1 MSDKARRYDY
11 SPAEFLEGVSNLT
24 VDEIGLYW
32 VACSMM
38 YARRQ
43 PIANDPHW
51 IARAAG
57 CSSRKARSLIKSLL
71 AKEKFS
77 LDHAN
82 QLTNHRVMETIL
94 AAQTRMKVA
103 RNGGETSSNR
113 KRIGREN
120 RAHSSRI
127 NGLGS
132 TSQQPATINHHLLR
146 ERTSV
151 CARPPQGWV
160 PAQFHVER

>member
-1 MSDKARRYDY
+1 MRYT
-11 SPAEFLEGVSNLT
+11 SSLVSNLT

-43 PIANDPHW
+43 PHRQRPALDRPRGRLLV
-51 IARAAG
+51 A
-57 CSSRKARSLIKSLL
+57 KARSLIKSLL

-77 LDHAN
+77 LDDPN

-132 TSQQPATINHHLLR
+132 TSQQPATSNQQPSSSER
-146 ERTSV
+146 EN
-151 CARPPQGWV
+151 ARARATPSSDGCRRSFTWNADP
-160 PAQFHVER
+160 